1 MRTEEE
7 IEIDELM
14 HSTLK
19 FIKHNFN
26 NYDDKLFIA
35 FKMN

>member
-1 MRTEEE
+1 MRTEKE

-26 NYDDKLFIA
+26 NYEIKLFIA
-35 FKMN
+35 FNMN